1 MALRPSLS
9 PARNETGDPFQDAT
23 FTAQRFLS
31 ECQRPRE
38 RLNHEAPTL
47 AGGLGLRCE
56 PGVGA
61 ADCHFPASKY
71 GDAAQQDA
79 LPHTAH
85 CGFSFRFGSFVMRV
99 LSCLRPECGLR
110 LPMLLTASE
119 RVRLNAAVK
128 LPGVLL
134 RGVAV
139 FARWKM
145 TKYKPQSQ
153 ATSDACGRGRPQ
165 GVRPGEIRR

>member
-1 MALRPSLS
+1 
-9 PARNETGDPFQDAT
+9 
-23 FTAQRFLS
+23 
-31 ECQRPRE
+31 
-38 RLNHEAPTL
+38 
-47 AGGLGLRCE
+47 
-56 PGVGA
+56 
-61 ADCHFPASKY
+61 
-71 GDAAQQDA
+71 
-79 LPHTAH
+79 
-85 CGFSFRFGSFVMRV
+85 
-99 LSCLRPECGLR
+99 
-110 LPMLLTASE
+110 MLLTASD

-165 GVRPGEIRR
+165 GVRPGEIRRWIGPLRPRRHGWWA